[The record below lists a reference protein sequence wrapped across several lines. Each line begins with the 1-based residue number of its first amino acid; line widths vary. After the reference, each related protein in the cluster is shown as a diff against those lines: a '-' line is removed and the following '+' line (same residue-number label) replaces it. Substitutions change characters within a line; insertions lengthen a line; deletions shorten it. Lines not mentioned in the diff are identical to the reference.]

1 MEKLNIE
8 AGKETPHIH
17 FDGENGYFSISG
29 KSYPENVYD
38 FYEPVFEYI
47 ELYQQNISPKTI
59 LEFNWLYYNTATSKV
74 IMKIIMRLKE
84 ISADF
89 QINWYYKKD
98 FDLIMEKGEEIKD
111 ILDVNMVITEEAE

>member
-1 MEKLNIE
+1 MKKLNIE
-8 AGKETPHIH
+8 PGKETPHIH
-17 FDGENGYFSISG
+17 FDGENGYFSITG

-47 ELYQQNISPKTI
+47 EQYKQNISPKTT

-84 ISADF
+84 ISSDF

-98 FDLIMEKGEEIKD
+98 FDLIMEKGEEIKN
-111 ILDVNMVITEEAE
+111 ILDVNMVVAEEA

>member
-1 MEKLNIE
+1 MKKLIIE
-8 AGKETPHIH
+8 AGKETPQIYM
-17 FDGENGYFSISG
+17 DGDNGHFSISG

-47 ELYQQNISPKTI
+47 EQYQQHSSPKTT

-84 ISADF
+84 ISPDF

-111 ILDVNMVITEEAE
+111 ILDVKMIIAEES

>member
-1 MEKLNIE
+1 MKKLIIKE
-8 AGKETPHIH
+8 GKETPQIYM
-17 FDGENGYFSISG
+17 DGDNGHFSISG

-47 ELYQQNISPKTI
+47 EQYRHNMPPKTT
-59 LEFNWLYYNTATSKV
+59 LEFNWIYYNTATAKV
-74 IMKIIMRLKE
+74 IMKIIMQLKE
-84 ISADF
+84 ISHDF

-111 ILDVNMVITEEAE
+111 ILDVSMTVAEQA

>member
-8 AGKETPHIH
+8 AGKETPKIH
-17 FDGENGYFSISG
+17 FDGETGYFSITG

-84 ISADF
+84 ISPDF

-111 ILDVNMVITEEAE
+111 ILDVKMIIAEEA

>member
-1 MEKLNIE
+1 MKKLIIE
-8 AGKETPHIH
+8 EGKETPKIH
-17 FDGENGYFSISG
+17 MDGDNGHFSISG

-47 ELYQQNISPKTI
+47 EQYQQNSSPKTT

-84 ISADF
+84 ISPDF

-111 ILDVNMVITEEAE
+111 ILDVKMIIAEES